1 MFPAICCSYSN
12 QEGLKRKMER
22 NVDTRV
28 INCYLESC
36 HSPPLTKGT
45 KGRIASSPCIGVY
58 GHGSFHKVKSNLRF
72 YSPHTSVEN
81 KSY

>member
-1 MFPAICCSYSN
+1 MLIHV
-12 QEGLKRKMER
+12 LLI
-22 NVDTRV
+22 V
-28 INCYLESC
+28 IWNLAT
-36 HSPPLTKGT
+36 HPLTKGT